1 VTGLITVAAALSYG
15 ELAGMIKA
23 GGQFVYIQRAY
34 GRLVFFIWLDC
45 FTVIQTGVIAAIAG
59 LQTIL
64 RYSFGIRYYTFR
76 LGDSFVFLLVN
87 CWLSQVLLY
96 SRSSILKGLKAEINS
111 ILTSAKLIALLH
123 LLIVLYVGFHT
134 DVLSNNFNNM
144 WEASRTVLNGDGS
157 ITVKS

>member
-76 LGDSFVFLLVN
+76 LGDSFVFPTSKLLAIA
-87 CWLSQVLLY
+87 
-96 SRSSILKGLKAEINS
+96 SI
-111 ILTSAKLIALLH
+111 
-123 LLIVLYVGFHT
+123 IVLTFINTKGIE
-134 DVLSNNFNNM
+134 SGN
-144 WEASRTVLNGDGS
+144 
-157 ITVKS
+157 